1 MARAI
6 IVGGGAFDPAHMPEK
21 HPGDLLIG
29 ADSGCAHLSAM
40 SLTPDVA
47 VGDWDSLGRVPDCG
61 EAVTLP
67 VAKDETDLAAA
78 ARIARTR
85 GHTDL
90 LFLGA
95 LGGRR
100 FSHSLAAVQLMAGL
114 AADGISCELRDP
126 DCTVWPLCNASRD
139 FPAGTRGSLSVFA
152 LTEEAVVTLEGLWY
166 SASHLPLQSAFPLGV
181 SNAFVGS
188 PARVTAERG
197 VILIVHEP
205 DAH

>member
-6 IVGGGAFDPAHMPEK
+6 IVGGGAFDPALMPEK
-21 HPGDLLIG
+21 RPGDLLTG

-40 SLTPDVA
+40 GLTPDVA
-47 VGDWDSLGRVPDCG
+47 VGDWDSLGCVPACG

-67 VAKDETDLAAA
+67 VAKDETDSAAA
-78 ARIARTR
+78 ARIAIAR
-85 GHTDL
+85 GYTDL

-114 AADGISCELRDP
+114 AADGIRCELRDP
-126 DCTVWPLCNASRD
+126 DCAAWSLCNASRD
-139 FPAGTRGSLSVFA
+139 FPAEARGSLSVFA
-152 LTEEAVVTLEGLWY
+152 LTETAVVTLVGLWY
-166 SASHLPLQSAFPLGV
+166 SAEHLPLRAAFPLGV
-181 SNAFVGS
+181 SNAFIGH

-197 VILIVHEP
+197 VLLVVHEP

>member
-6 IVGGGAFDPAHMPEK
+6 IVGGGAFDPALFPEK
-21 HPGDLLIG
+21 RPGDLLIG

-40 SLTPDVA
+40 GLTPDVA

-67 VAKDETDLAAA
+67 VAKDETDSAAA
-78 ARIARTR
+78 ARIAIAR
-85 GHTDL
+85 GCTDL

-114 AADGISCELRDP
+114 AADGARCELRDP
-126 DCTVWPLCNASRD
+126 DCTVWSLCGASRE
-139 FPAGTRGSLSVFA
+139 FPAESTGSLSVFS

-166 SASHLPLQSAFPLGV
+166 SAEHLPLQSAFPLGV
-181 SNAFVGS
+181 SNAFTGA
-188 PARVTAERG
+188 PARVTAEHG
-197 VILIVHEP
+197 VLLVVHEP

>member
-6 IVGGGAFDPAHMPEK
+6 IVGGGAFDPALMPEK
-21 HPGDLLIG
+21 CPGDLLIG
-29 ADSGCAHLSAM
+29 ADSGCAHLSAIG
-40 SLTPDVA
+40 LTPDVA

-78 ARIARTR
+78 ARIARER
-85 GHTDL
+85 GYSDL

-126 DCTVWPLCNASRD
+126 DCTVWSLCGASRE
-139 FPAGTRGSLSVFA
+139 FPAEARGSLSVFA
-152 LTEEAVVTLEGLWY
+152 LTEEAVITLEGLWY

-181 SNAFVGS
+181 SNAFTGA

-197 VILIVHEP
+197 VILVVHEP